1 MDRQTERWTDAWIFD
16 YLLLLY
22 EFKKVI
28 KKDGQTDWMD
38 QPELRFVNVV
48 F

>member
-1 MDRQTERWTDAWIFD
+1 MHGFLIT
-16 YLLLLY
+16 YYYSY

-28 KKDGQTDWMD
+28 KKDGQTDWTD